1 METAVE
7 EEFPAPVAPPAVDVS
22 ADSDEV
28 EAQVTTVA
36 KISSRPRLP
45 VIFNRLVAKPRL
57 RALGQ
62 YIASFQYSLHPQ
74 TNFNSQKQRPLFLI
88 METAKS
94 IINAPQPIKCVE
106 AVFVALLLT
115 AGLPDVE
122 RFPLS
127 FQTVLDDQ
135 VAYKVLPNIKP

>member
-1 METAVE
+1 ME

-62 YIASFQYSLHPQ
+62 VITGQLCEYVSFDRSMW
-74 TNFNSQKQRPLFLI
+74 LFG
-88 METAKS
+88 S
-94 IINAPQPIKCVE
+94 C
-106 AVFVALLLT
+106 
-115 AGLPDVE
+115 
-122 RFPLS
+122 S
-127 FQTVLDDQ
+127 FG
-135 VAYKVLPNIKP
+135 